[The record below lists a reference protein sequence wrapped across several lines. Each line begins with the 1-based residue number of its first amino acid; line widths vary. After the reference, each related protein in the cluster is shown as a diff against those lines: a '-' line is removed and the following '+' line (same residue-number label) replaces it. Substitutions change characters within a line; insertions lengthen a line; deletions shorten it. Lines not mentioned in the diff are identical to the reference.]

1 MASFSSWQLDLD
13 RGQQMKKNKQL
24 IIISLLLIAGF
35 IFTSLISYFVS
46 RAALRSQITL
56 NQLPLT
62 SDNIYSE
69 IQRDLLSPIFI
80 SSLMATDTFLR
91 DWALRGEKET
101 SQITRYLSE
110 IKQKYNTF
118 TSFFVSERT
127 KIYYHADGILKKVS
141 PKEARDVWYFRVRAM
156 APDYEINVDPDMAN
170 KDTMTIFINYRVYD
184 YQKKFIGV
192 TGVGLTV
199 SAVKQLIEAYQERY
213 GRTIYFID
221 RQGNV
226 QLHGANFPRKATSIW
241 QMDGLSALA
250 AEILSNKKNIYLFKS
265 AGKTTH
271 LNTRYIPEFGWYLL
285 VEQTEE
291 KAVRRISQALI
302 INLLI
307 SFIVTIVVV
316 LLTKITLTVYQ
327 KKLEKM
333 ATEDKLTGAYNR
345 HTFDIIYE
353 QALKEARRKQK
364 TFSLI
369 LFDIDDFKRVNDK
382 FGHLAGDAVLKNIV
396 ALTLAGIR
404 ESDMLCRW
412 GGEEFLILL
421 KECDLTNAL
430 GMAEKVRQSIKDAPT
445 LYKEEEIPATVSIGV
460 AEYHPEDD
468 EDSLLGRVDNALFR
482 AKAQGKD
489 RVEK

>member
-1 MASFSSWQLDLD
+1 
-13 RGQQMKKNKQL
+13 MKKKNNQL
-24 IIISLLLIAGF
+24 VIISVLLIVGF
-35 IFTSLISYFVS
+35 MLTSLISYFVS
-46 RAALRSQITL
+46 RAALRSQITF

-91 DWALRGEKET
+91 DWAIQGEKET
-101 SQITRYLSE
+101 SQITRYLKE
-110 IKQKYNTF
+110 IKQNYNAF

-127 KIYYHADGILKKVS
+127 KTYYHADGILKKVS
-141 PKEARDVWYFRVRAM
+141 PNEARDVWYFRVREM

-199 SAVKQLIEAYQERY
+199 SAVKRLIETYQERY
-213 GRTIYFID
+213 GREIYFID
-221 RQGNV
+221 KQGKI
-226 QLHGANFPRKATSIW
+226 QLHGSTFAKTATSIL

-250 AEILSNKKNIYLFKS
+250 DEILANKKNVFIFKN
-265 AGKTTH
+265 AGKTIH

-285 VEQTEE
+285 VEQSEE
-291 KAVRRISQALI
+291 KAVRQISQALI

-307 SFIVTIVVV
+307 CAIITFVVV
-316 LLTKITLTVYQ
+316 LLTKITITVYQ

-345 HTFDIIYE
+345 HIFDIIYD
-353 QALKEARRKQK
+353 QAIKEARRKK
-364 TFSLI
+364 MTFSII

-396 ALTLAGIR
+396 TLTLADIR
-404 ESDMLCRW
+404 GSDMLCRW

-445 LYKEEEIPATVSIGV
+445 LYKGKQIPATVSIGV
-460 AEYHPEDD
+460 AEYHPSDD
-468 EDSLLGRVDNALFR
+468 EDSLLSRVDNALFG
-482 AKAQGKD
+482 AKAKGKD
-489 RVEK
+489 RVELETVAVL

>member
-1 MASFSSWQLDLD
+1 
-13 RGQQMKKNKQL
+13 
-24 IIISLLLIAGF
+24 
-35 IFTSLISYFVS
+35 
-46 RAALRSQITL
+46 
-56 NQLPLT
+56 
-62 SDNIYSE
+62 
-69 IQRDLLSPIFI
+69 
-80 SSLMATDTFLR
+80 
-91 DWALRGEKET
+91 
-101 SQITRYLSE
+101 
-110 IKQKYNTF
+110 
-118 TSFFVSERT
+118 
-127 KIYYHADGILKKVS
+127 
-141 PKEARDVWYFRVRAM
+141 M

-184 YQKKFIGV
+184 YHNKFMGV

-199 SAVKQLIEAYQERY
+199 STVKRLIETYQERY

-221 RQGNV
+221 KQGNV
-226 QLHGANFPRKATSIW
+226 QLHGTNFSRKAANIL
-241 QMDGLSALA
+241 QMDGLSTLA
-250 AEILSNKKNIYLFKS
+250 ADILSNKKNTYLFKS

-291 KAVRRISQALI
+291 KAVQRISQALI

-307 SFIVTIVVV
+307 CAIITVVVV
-316 LLTKITLTVYQ
+316 LLTKITITAYQ

-345 HTFDIIYE
+345 HTFDIIYD
-353 QALKEARRKQK
+353 QALKEARRKQM
-364 TFSLI
+364 TFSI
-369 LFDIDDFKRVNDK
+369 IMFDIDDFKRVNDK
-382 FGHLAGDAVLKNIV
+382 FGHFAGDAVLKNIV

-445 LYKEEEIPATVSIGV
+445 LYKGEQITVTVSIGV
-460 AEYHPEDD
+460 AEYHSTDD
-468 EDSLLGRVDNALFR
+468 EDSLLSRVDNALFS
-482 AKAQGKD
+482 AKANGKD
-489 RVEK
+489 RVEVETVAVL